1 MGGMKRLFLLAVL
14 ALVPALAQAPAT
26 FDPLFWAKA
35 TPAEVRAHFE
45 GIVKAAGADPK
56 AALAELVNRTDR
68 FGRTPLHYAAA
79 LNPDPKVIEVL
90 LGMGAK
96 VNARDLLKFTPL
108 HYAAAFNPVP
118 EVSEALINK
127 GADLNAADLEGRT
140 PLHSAAM
147 NQKNPEVI
155 AVLLKAGADAK
166 AKDLYGKTPLDYAR
180 ENPKLKNSPA
190 IALLKAAM
198 R

>member
-1 MGGMKRLFLLAVL
+1 MTEMKRLISLFFLLAVL
-14 ALVPALAQAPAT
+14 ALAQEAAAPVT

-35 TPAEVRAHFE
+35 KPDEVQRYF
-45 GIVKAAGADPK
+45 KKLAGDDS
-56 AALAELVNRTDR
+56 AALRQIVNRTDR

-79 LNPDPKVIEVL
+79 LNPDPKVAETLIE
-90 LGMGAK
+90 MGAE

-108 HYAAAFNPVP
+108 HYAAAFNENP
-118 EVSEALINK
+118 EVTELLIEK
-127 GADLNAADLEGRT
+127 GAELEATDLEGRT
-140 PLHSAAM
+140 PLHTAAI

-166 AKDLYGKTPLDYAR
+166 KKDIYGKTPLDYAL
-180 ENPKLKNSPA
+180 ENKYLKDGPA

>member
-1 MGGMKRLFLLAVL
+1 MKRLWSLLTLIA
-14 ALVPALAQAPAT
+14 ALALAQEAAAPVT

-35 TPAEVRAHFE
+35 KPEEVEAYFLE
-45 GIVKAAGADPK
+45 LAGGDKDAVR
-56 AALAELVNRTDR
+56 EIVNRTDR

-79 LNPDPKVIEVL
+79 LNPNPKVLETLIN
-90 LGMGAK
+90 LGAD

-108 HYAAAFNPVP
+108 HYAAAFNENP
-118 EVSEALINK
+118 EVVELLIDK
-127 GADLNAADLEGRT
+127 GAEVNAVDLEGRT
-140 PLHSAAM
+140 PLHTAAI

-166 AKDLYGKTPLDYAR
+166 KKDVYGKTALDYAL
-180 ENPKLKNSPA
+180 ENEYLKDSGA

>member
-1 MGGMKRLFLLAVL
+1 MEAMKRLSFLAPLLA
-14 ALVPALAQAPAT
+14 ALALAQAGGPVT

-35 TPAEVRAHFE
+35 KPDEVRAHFE
-45 GIVKAAGADPK
+45 TLAGGDR
-56 AALAELVNRTDR
+56 AALGRIVNRTDR

-79 LNPDPKVIEVL
+79 LNPNPEVSALLIE
-90 LGMGAK
+90 LGAE

-108 HYAAAFNPVP
+108 HYAAAFNENP
-118 EVSEALINK
+118 EVAKLLIEK
-127 GADLNAADLEGRT
+127 GAELEATDVEGKT
-140 PLHSAAM
+140 PLHVAAL

-155 AVLLKAGADAK
+155 AELLKAGADAK
-166 AKDLYGKTPLDYAR
+166 KQDIFGKTPLDYAL
-180 ENPKLKNSPA
+180 ENPSLKNSPA

>member
-1 MGGMKRLFLLAVL
+1 MKRFLSLLSILA
-14 ALVPALAQAPAT
+14 ALVLAQAQPGGPVT

-35 TPAEVRAHFE
+35 KPNEVEAHF
-45 GIVKAAGADPK
+45 KALAGGDD
-56 AALAELVNRTDR
+56 AALARIVNRTDR

-79 LNPDPKVIEVL
+79 LNPNPEVVKL
-90 LGMGAK
+90 LIKLGAD

-108 HYAAAFNPVP
+108 HYAAAFNENPAVT
-118 EVSEALINK
+118 ELLIEK
-127 GADLNAADLEGRT
+127 GAEIEATDVEGKT
-140 PLHSAAM
+140 PLHVAAL

-166 AKDLYGKTPLDYAR
+166 KRDIFGKTPLDYAL
-180 ENPKLKNSPA
+180 ENPSLKNSPA

>member
-1 MGGMKRLFLLAVL
+1 MGPMKRFFLLAPL
-14 ALVPALAQAPAT
+14 LSALALAQPGGPVT

-35 TPAEVRAHFE
+35 KPEEVRAHFE
-45 GIVKAAGADPK
+45 TLAEGDE
-56 AALAELVNRTDR
+56 AALGRIVNRTDR

-79 LNPDPKVIEVL
+79 LNQDPRVSEL
-90 LGMGAK
+90 LIDLGAE

-108 HYAAAFNPVP
+108 HYAAAFNENPAVT
-118 EVSEALINK
+118 ELLLEK
-127 GADLNAADLEGRT
+127 GAELMATDVEGKT
-140 PLHSAAM
+140 PLHVAAI

-166 AKDLYGKTPLDYAR
+166 KQDIFGKTPLDYAL
-180 ENPKLKNSPA
+180 ENPHLKDGPA